1 MSAVIQG
8 PELPHV
14 LREYAMIADGERAA
28 LIGPRGD
35 IAWMCVPRWD
45 SEAVF
50 SSLIGGGGTFAVT
63 PLSARYVWGGS
74 YQDGTL
80 IWTSRW
86 VTSEGI
92 IECRE
97 ALAQPADPHTAV
109 LLRRLRA
116 VSGPATMS
124 VVLEAGAG
132 FGKYGMN
139 RLKCADGV
147 WTGRSGNLHV
157 RLAGASAATMHDG
170 VLHLRLE
177 LPSGG
182 GHDLVLELSDEPF
195 TSGPVDADA
204 AWAGTE
210 HCWEDAV
217 PALLD
222 TIAPDD
228 ARQSYAMLRGMT
240 GGSGAMVAAATLGLP
255 ERAQEKRNY
264 DYRYAWIR
272 DQCYAGQAVAAC
284 GAYPLLDDSVRFVT
298 SRLLGD
304 GPGLKPAYTVTG
316 GRVPDEADLGLPGYP
331 GGSAKVGN
339 WVNEQFQLDAFGET
353 LLLLAAAAAH
363 DRLDLENWRA
373 AEVAVQAITER
384 WQEADA
390 GIWELNNEKWA
401 HSRLICAAGLR
412 SIAIHAPAA
421 QGGGWTSLADAI
433 VADTARDSLHP
444 SGRWQRS
451 PTDDRVDASLLLPI
465 LRGAIPATDPRSLA
479 TVEAVRADL
488 GREGYLYRFS
498 QDGRPLAQAEG
509 AFLLCGFDM
518 AMALHQQGFEVQA
531 MHWFERNR
539 AACATTGL
547 FTEEYDVEQRQLRGN
562 FPQAFVHAAMLEA
575 AKRLSTPSVLAH
587 ESP

>member
-1 MSAVIQG
+1 MSDDSQACRS
-8 PELPHV
+8 PHV

-28 LIGPRGD
+28 LIGPHGD
-35 IAWMCVPRWD
+35 VTWMCAPSWD

-50 SSLIGGGGTFAVT
+50 SSLVGGGGSFAVT
-63 PLSARYVWGGS
+63 PASSRYVWGGS
-74 YQDGTL
+74 YADGTL

-86 VTSEGI
+86 VTTEEI

-109 LLRRLRA
+109 LLRRVNALK
-116 VSGPATMS
+116 GPA
-124 VVLEAGAG
+124 VVNVTLAVGAG
-132 FGKYGMN
+132 FGKHGMN

-147 WTGRSGNLHV
+147 WTGRSGPLYF
-157 RLAGASAATMHDG
+157 RLAGAVEATVHDG

-177 LPSGG
+177 VPAGG
-182 GHDLVLELSDEPF
+182 GHDLMLELSDAPF
-195 TSGPVDADA
+195 TDAPPDVDA
-204 AWAGTE
+204 AWGATE
-210 HCWEDAV
+210 GSWKDAV
-217 PALLD
+217 PPLLD

-228 ARQSYAMLRGMT
+228 ARQSYAVLRGMT
-240 GGSGAMVAAATLGLP
+240 GGGGAMVAAATLGMP

-272 DQCYAGQAVAAC
+272 DQCYAGQAVAAA
-284 GAYPLLDDSVRFVT
+284 GPYPLLDDSVRFVT
-298 SRLLGD
+298 SRLLED

-316 GRVPDEADLGLPGYP
+316 GRVPDETDLALPGYP
-331 GGSAKVGN
+331 GGSTKVGN

-353 LLLLAAAAAH
+353 LLLFAAAAAH
-363 DRLDLENWRA
+363 DRMDLENWRA
-373 AEVAVQAITER
+373 AETAVQAITER

-390 GIWELNNEKWA
+390 GIWELNNDTWA

-412 SIAIHAPAA
+412 SMAVQAPPA
-421 QGGGWTSLADAI
+421 QGAGWTSLADTI
-433 VADTARDSLHP
+433 VAATAKDCLHP

-451 PTDDRVDASLLLPI
+451 PTDDRVDAALLLPI
-465 LRGAIPATDPRSLA
+465 LRGAVPVTDPRSVA
-479 TVEAVRADL
+479 TVAAVRADL
-488 GREGYLYRFS
+488 SEEGYLYRFR
-498 QDGRPLAQAEG
+498 QDARPLAQAEG

-518 AMALHQQGFEVQA
+518 AMALHQQGHEVEA

-547 FTEEYDVEQRQLRGN
+547 FTEEFDVEQRQLRGN

-575 AKRLSTPSVLAH
+575 AKRLATPPAL
-587 ESP
+587 EREYP